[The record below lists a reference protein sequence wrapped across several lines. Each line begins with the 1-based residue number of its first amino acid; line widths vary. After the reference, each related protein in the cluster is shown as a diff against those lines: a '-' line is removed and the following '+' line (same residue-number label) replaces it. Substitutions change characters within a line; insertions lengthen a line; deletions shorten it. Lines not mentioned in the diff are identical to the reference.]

1 MVCAFFCAFGSVKK
15 MTMDEPH
22 AGEMIK
28 AELQRQGRTITWLA
42 KQLGYSREN
51 MYKIFNRKWI
61 YSDLLLRISVI
72 MDCDFF
78 RLYSEYYKNKKNVN

>member
-1 MVCAFFCAFGSVKK
+1 MEK
-15 MTMDEPH
+15 PH

-28 AELQRQGRTITWLA
+28 TELQKQGRTITWLS

-61 YSDLLLRISVI
+61 YTDLLLRISII
-72 MDCDFF
+72 MDYDFF
-78 RLYSEYYKNKKNVN
+78 SQYSDYYKNNKNVN

>member
-1 MVCAFFCAFGSVKK
+1 
-15 MTMDEPH
+15 MDEPH

-61 YSDLLLRISVI
+61 YSDLLLRVSVI